1 MELPE
6 APAAVVFQ
14 VVTGY
19 ARGQFCW
26 FSRFSWF
33 GYLSRFSWLVCGRF
47 NWQVAG
53 QCAAGL
59 TGQCVAGVTGVVRS
73 WHTLAGMIDGVS
85 NASHDALID
94 FDASAD
100 IVAPQLLGGI
110 LRLGDVAIRITEV
123 EAYLGESDPAS
134 HAYKGPTPRCATM
147 FGPSSRLYVYASY
160 GIHRAG
166 NLVCQPDGIAGGVL
180 LRGGEVIDGYEVA
193 RHRRGP
199 KASDVALARGPGNL
213 GQAMGFDLE
222 LNGAEIRQGRAPEEV
237 SAFGSSEAPASP
249 ETPGL
254 PKALDSPAVSDSS
267 VSPDGLDSPD
277 LPVLPNPS
285 VVVDPPILYFQRAP
299 EPVSFV
305 AGKRIGI
312 SKNVD
317 APLRFWIPGDPTVS
331 SPRGRTR
338 K

>member
-1 MELPE
+1 M
-6 APAAVVFQ
+6 
-14 VVTGY
+14 
-19 ARGQFCW
+19 
-26 FSRFSWF
+26 
-33 GYLSRFSWLVCGRF
+33 
-47 NWQVAG
+47 AG
-53 QCAAGL
+53 IALGV
-59 TGQCVAGVTGVVRS
+59 VAGVTGLVSS

-85 NASHDALID
+85 KASHDALID

-180 LRGGEVIDGYEVA
+180 LRGGEVVDGYEVA
-193 RHRRGP
+193 RHRRGT
-199 KASDVALARGPGNL
+199 KAPDVALARGPGNL

-222 LNGAEIRQGRAPEEV
+222 INGAEVRQGRAPEIQV
-237 SAFGSSEAPASP
+237 SAFSSSEAPVSP
-249 ETPGL
+249 ETPAL
-254 PKALDSPAVSDSS
+254 PKI
-267 VSPDGLDSPD
+267 PD
-277 LPVLPNPS
+277 LPVQPNQP

-299 EPVSFV
+299 EQVGFV
-305 AGKRIGI
+305 TGKRIGI
-312 SKNVD
+312 SKNAD

-331 SPRGRTR
+331 SPRGRPR

>member
-1 MELPE
+1 MGC
-6 APAAVVFQ
+6 AG
-14 VVTGY
+14 VTGL
-19 ARGQFCW
+19 C
-26 FSRFSWF
+26 
-33 GYLSRFSWLVCGRF
+33 
-47 NWQVAG
+47 VAG
-53 QCAAGL
+53 LIGQCVAGL
-59 TGQCVAGVTGVVRS
+59 PGQCVAGVTGVVRS

-147 FGPSSRLYVYASY
+147 FGASSRLYVYASY

-166 NLVCQPDGIAGGVL
+166 NLVCQPEGIAGGVL

-249 ETPGL
+249 
-254 PKALDSPAVSDSS
+254 
-267 VSPDGLDSPD
+267 D

-299 EPVSFV
+299 ERVSFV

-331 SPRGRTR
+331 SPRGRPR